1 VRTAFTAI
9 AIVLAALVGL
19 AFLEAGGE
27 EQQQADVATI
37 ASRVEAIRGLEF
49 RRQPVPV
56 RITGAQ
62 AREEGLS
69 ELDRSYPETRL
80 RADEEVLKLLGL
92 IEPDVDLRTLSGSVF
107 GEGVAG
113 YYEPRSKRLRI
124 VEDATPGALA
134 DIVLA
139 HELNHALEDQH
150 FGLALDKNASDDAA
164 LARAALVEGTA
175 MLVMQEYVL
184 QHVGAGEAMGALLG
198 SGMSDGPALPRFIE
212 DQLIFPYIGGMQF
225 AAVLR
230 RQGGWNQLNDAAA
243 SRVPESTEQILHPEK
258 WLAGEKPRPIR
269 LDVRLGPEWRRAVAG
284 TWGEWQTAQIV
295 GGDAAGW
302 GGDRYELWQRGECA
316 EPPCRGSDVL
326 VMRWAWDTREAAG
339 TFEDKLRAAPVASG
353 DGAAVTSRGDAVTLV
368 LAPTADLARTI
379 ASDA

>member
-1 VRTAFTAI
+1 
-9 AIVLAALVGL
+9 
-19 AFLEAGGE
+19 
-27 EQQQADVATI
+27 
-37 ASRVEAIRGLEF
+37 
-49 RRQPVPV
+49 
-56 RITGAQ
+56 
-62 AREEGLS
+62 
-69 ELDRSYPETRL
+69 
-80 RADEEVLKLLGL
+80 
-92 IEPDVDLRTLSGSVF
+92 
-107 GEGVAG
+107 
-113 YYEPRSKRLRI
+113 
-124 VEDATPGALA
+124 
-134 DIVLA
+134 
-139 HELNHALEDQH
+139 
-150 FGLALDKNASDDAA
+150 
-164 LARAALVEGTA
+164 

-353 DGAAVTSRGDAVTLV
+353 DGAAVASRGDAVTLV